1 MGVAGFKLI
10 AVAAIFLTGLFGGML
25 ALRLRH
31 FERSEAFFSLGSAL
45 AAGIFIG
52 AGLIHML
59 PDAVDDFSSI
69 APHLGYPLAPL
80 LCAIGLVL
88 ILLVE
93 GVLAPGGEEH
103 VASSGIDGR
112 QQSYS
117 YALTLILSI
126 HSILAGVAL
135 GAEPSF
141 IGSLAIFIAI
151 VGHKGSAG
159 FALAVSLHRGGISR
173 TAISKH
179 IALFSLMTPLGIGLG
194 SVFISLLASTASL
207 GFEAVFDSLAAGSF
221 LYISAVDIIK
231 EEFLKPAQRWPK
243 FVLLC
248 LGLGLMALLA
258 LWL

>member
-1 MGVAGFKLI
+1 MF
-10 AVAAIFLTGLFGGML
+10 

-59 PDAVDDFSSI
+59 PDAIDDFSSV
-69 APHLGYPLAPL
+69 APHLGYPLASL
-80 LCAIGLVL
+80 LCAVGFVL
-88 ILLVE
+88 ILFIE
-93 GVLAPGGEEH
+93 GVLVPVDEGR
-103 VASSGIDGR
+103 VASSETADHLPT
-112 QQSYS
+112 YP
-117 YALTLILSI
+117 YVLTLILSI
-126 HSILAGVAL
+126 HSILAGIAL

-141 IGSLAIFIAI
+141 IGSLAILVAI
-151 VGHKGSAG
+151 IGHKGSAG
-159 FALAVSLHRGGISR
+159 FALAVSLHRAEVSR
-173 TAISKH
+173 TVIFKR
-179 IALFSLMTPLGIGLG
+179 IVFFSLMTPLGIGLG
-194 SVFISLLASTASL
+194 SVFVFLLTSTASL

-231 EEFLKPAQRWPK
+231 EEFFEPSQRGFK

-248 LGLGLMALLA
+248 LGLGLMAILA